1 MLKTKITETKMKRE
15 KFLLAIIF
23 LILCAF
29 CFATTARAANE
40 AEVRGVVQQT
50 FEQLRGGDYA
60 SLYDRLPSASRR
72 RISRN
77 QFVNQLQRT
86 RNLYELERLEINS
99 VRVSGDVA
107 VADTTAYGQIKTP
120 FQGEGKII
128 LRQYLVREDG
138 EWRVAIEDRAG
149 VQRLLASNRDFARRY
164 PPRQPRFYLKRDGRW
179 IDASQL
185 NTMRRR

>member
-1 MLKTKITETKMKRE
+1 MTMRLE
-15 KFLLAIIF
+15 KFSRLLMFA
-23 LILCAF
+23 ILCAT
-29 CFATTARAANE
+29 CLTTGALGAASDE
-40 AEVRGVVQQT
+40 SDVRGVVQGT
-50 FEQLRGGDYA
+50 FSQLRDGDYA

-86 RNLYELERLEINS
+86 RDLYELDRLEINT
-99 VRVSGDVA
+99 VRVSNDVA

-120 FQGEGKII
+120 FQGEGKIV

-138 EWRVAIEDRAG
+138 EWRLALEDRAG

-164 PPRQPRFYLKRDGRW
+164 PPRQPRFFLKRDGRW
-179 IDASQL
+179 VDASQL
-185 NTMRRR
+185 NTMRRRSR